1 MTIVRLDKLLQ
12 SGSGD
17 RLDELVKR
25 AKNMGDLAQILRS
38 SLPDDAAPHLLAAN
52 MRNECE
58 LVLICSSS
66 PWAARMRFESETVLK
81 AARKAGIDARTCSVK
96 VGKPL

>member
-1 MTIVRLDKLLQ
+1 MAIVRLDKLLQ

-17 RLDELVKR
+17 RLDELVQR

-38 SLPDDAAPHLLAAN
+38 SLPEDAAPHLLAAN
-52 MRNECE
+52 MRDECE

-81 AARKAGIDARTCSVK
+81 AARKAGIDAKTCRVK
-96 VGKPL
+96 VGTPL